1 MNDSHLILGVDIG
14 GTSIKAAVVD
24 TRRGALTKIGRA
36 HV

>member
-14 GTSIKAAVVD
+14 GTSIKAAVVE
-24 TRRGALTKIGRA
+24 IGRA